1 MLETPAPID
10 PGLDVIHRAAGGL
23 LLAGEAVGDRCLL
36 EYRARRGRR
45 IGENIVAVCAER
57 AVEQLDDF
65 EHRDLIGS
73 PRERVATLD
82 AALRAEHATTA
93 QRCDEL
99 LQELG
104 WNFAAAGD
112 LADRNWLIGRAR
124 QLC

>member
-36 EYRARRGRR
+36 EYRARCGRR
-45 IGENIVAVCAER
+45 IGEDVVAVCAER
-57 AVEQLDDF
+57 AVEQLADF
-65 EHRDLIGS
+65 AHRDLIGS
-73 PRERVATLD
+73 ASERVTTLD
-82 AALRAEHATTA
+82 AALRAKNATTP

-99 LQELG
+99 LKKLG